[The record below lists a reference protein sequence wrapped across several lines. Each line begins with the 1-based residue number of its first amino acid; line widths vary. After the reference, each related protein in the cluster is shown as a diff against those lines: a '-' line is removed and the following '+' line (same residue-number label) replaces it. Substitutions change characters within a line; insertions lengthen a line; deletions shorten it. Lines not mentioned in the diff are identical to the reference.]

1 MKPTPKPLTLGEIA
15 EYLHVNRVTVQRWV
29 KDALMPAYRTPG
41 GHYRVAKQDFRRFLK
56 QNGQPIY
63 SEFFQDVPHRIIIAD
78 SPVEDSIILVNTLN
92 DSDGDY
98 ELRTCQS
105 GRETLILLGQFQPDL
120 IVLNI
125 DIEDLG
131 VPSVCADIKKMFT
144 ESQIHILAL
153 TQLHSPEAVL
163 DAGADQC
170 LRKPMAAEAFLGAIQ
185 EMMGASVM
193 A

>member
-1 MKPTPKPLTLGEIA
+1 MKTLKFILFTLIA
-15 EYLHVNRVTVQRWV
+15 TTILSCSDNSTE
-29 KDALMPAYRTPG
+29 PA
-41 GHYRVAKQDFRRFLK
+41 F
-56 QNGQPIY
+56 
-63 SEFFQDVPHRIIIAD
+63 
-78 SPVEDSIILVNTLN
+78 ILSNESLA
-92 DSDGDY
+92 GDY
-98 ELRTCQS
+98 DIT
-105 GRETLILLGQFQPDL
+105 
-120 IVLNI
+120 VLNI

-131 VPSVCADIKKMFT
+131 GLSVCATIKKMFT